1 MKDGCE
7 VSVGQGKAL
16 VTHGCITP
24 GSSSKPEAFAPVL
37 KAPQDMC
44 VCAQHFR
51 TDRMREERLH
61 KGTDN
66 IKHLT
71 TLLPRAPNLS
81 APTVKLARLHS
92 LRHLAL

>member
-1 MKDGCE
+1 MKDSCE

-24 GSSSKPEAFAPVL
+24 GSSSKPEAFAPAL
-37 KAPQDMC
+37 KAPQDVC
-44 VCAQHFR
+44 VCTAFPHRQDER
-51 TDRMREERLH
+51 ERLH